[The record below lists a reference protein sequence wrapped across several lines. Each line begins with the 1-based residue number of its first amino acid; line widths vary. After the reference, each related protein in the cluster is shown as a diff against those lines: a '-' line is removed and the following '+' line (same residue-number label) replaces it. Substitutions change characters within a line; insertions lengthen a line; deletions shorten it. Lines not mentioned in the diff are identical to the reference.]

1 VIGKIAN
8 LTNIISNNDNN
19 KENEVKILEKESDKK
34 NRLMKDVK
42 IKILLN

>member
-1 VIGKIAN
+1 MIGKIAN